1 MSFASKSSALKS
13 SGMNTL
19 RPATTRV
26 VAVDALR
33 GLTIAFMILV
43 NDPGDWKHVY
53 APLEH
58 AKWNGWTLTDLVF
71 PSFLFLVG
79 CSIVFA
85 VESRLARGV
94 AAGTIALQMLRRALV
109 IFAIKMAL
117 TVFPYF
123 HMARLR
129 IFGVLTRIALCYL
142 IAGLIY
148 LWVRRARWVFV
159 SVVVLLVGYW
169 ALMRFVPV
177 PGTGLP
183 VRDVPLLDMD
193 RNLAAWMD
201 RGFNDWCQRVLHTG
215 VLYEK
220 TRDPEGLLSTL
231 PAVGTTLIGVLA
243 GMWMRRASAGVNA
256 ITRGECRSGL
266 LEAGVACVALGKL
279 WGVWFPINKNLW
291 TSSYVLLAAG
301 WSLLGLGIV
310 YWLFDEKRLQERS
323 REMRGV
329 LWPWLVFGS
338 NAITAYAMSN
348 LIVKLLLWWKVPD
361 GGKMVSA
368 WGWVYEH
375 IFARLGSTENT
386 SVEFALAFVVVCFLP
401 NWWLWRRKIFLR

>member
-1 MSFASKSSALKS
+1 MSSALKPS
-13 SGMNTL
+13 ALNTL
-19 RPATTRV
+19 QPATTRV

-94 AAGTIALQMLRRALV
+94 AAGTIALQIFRRALV

-123 HMARLR
+123 HMTRLR

-159 SVVVLLVGYW
+159 SVIVLLVGYW

-177 PGTGLP
+177 PGIGWP

-193 RNLAAWMD
+193 RNLAAWLD
-201 RGFNDWCQRVLHTG
+201 RGFNDWCQRLLHTG

-243 GMWMRRASAGVNA
+243 GLWLRRTSGVDA
-256 ITRGECRSGL
+256 ITRSVCRNGL
-266 LEAGVACVALGKL
+266 LAAGAGCVALGEL

-301 WSLLGLGIV
+301 WSLLGLACA
-310 YWLFDEKRLQERS
+310 YWLFDAERLQERS
-323 REMRGV
+323 RVVRGA

-348 LIVKLLLWWKVPD
+348 LIVKLLLWWKVQD
-361 GGKMVSA
+361 NGQMVSV

-375 IFARLGSTENT
+375 AFARWGSTENT
-386 SVEFALAFVVVCFLP
+386 SVVFALAFVVVCFLP
-401 NWWLWRRKIFLR
+401 NWWLWRRKIFLRV